1 MDKTPTINNCIHSLT
16 SGKKVLFI
24 TTKNIDYIR
33 NTQEIEDLKASAQ
46 SVKIVGYADKS
57 YLKRLIKIYCTLLTI
72 PLTTI
77 DLIFVGFAPQ
87 LIVPVWGFRFKGKIV
102 VEDFFISLFDT
113 MVNDRKKFK
122 EKSIFAKLCFWI
134 DQITIKKADA
144 IIVDT
149 HAHGDYFASEFSA
162 DQNKINVYYLK
173 ADSSI
178 YYPRQSVKQTDWK
191 DKFVVLYFGSILP
204 LQGINIIL
212 GCINLMQ
219 NIDTIV
225 FEIIGPIKEEDL
237 QRYKQLK
244 NVKFI
249 PWLDQR
255 DLADEIAK
263 SDLCLSGHFNKTI
276 AKASRTIPGKAYIY
290 NAMKKPMV
298 LGENPANHELFD
310 EDNTNYFY
318 VEMGNPEK
326 LKEKIISIAESK
338 GNHIN

>member
-1 MDKTPTINNCIHSLT
+1 MDKTQTNNNCIHSLT

-33 NTQEIEDLKASAQ
+33 NTQEIEELKRSAQ
-46 SVKIVGYADKS
+46 SVKIVGYQDKS
-57 YLKRLIKIYCTLLTI
+57 YLKRIIKIYCTLLTMS
-72 PLTTI
+72 LMNV

-87 LIVPVWGFRFKGKIV
+87 LILPLFGFRFKGKIV

-122 EKSIFAKLCFWI
+122 EKSILAKLCFWL
-134 DQITIKKADA
+134 DKKTIKKADA

-149 HAHGDYFASEFSA
+149 YAHGDYFASQFAA
-162 DQNKINVYYLK
+162 DKGKINVYYLK
-173 ADSSI
+173 ADLSI
-178 YYPRQSVKQTDWK
+178 YYPRQSVKSTDWK

-204 LQGINIIL
+204 LQGIDIIL
-212 GCINLMQ
+212 KCIELMQ
-219 NIDTIV
+219 SIDTII
-225 FEIIGPIKEEDL
+225 FEIIGPIKEDEL
-237 QRYKQLK
+237 QKYKQLK

-255 DLADEIAK
+255 DLAEEIAK

-290 NAMKKPMV
+290 DAMQKPMI
-298 LGENPANHELFD
+298 LGENPANHELFN
-310 EDNTNYFY
+310 EDNIKYFY
-318 VEMGNPEK
+318 VEMGSPEK
-326 LKEKIISIAESK
+326 LKEKIISIAKSQ
-338 GNHIN
+338 GYHIN